1 MVDANR
7 NVLQEH
13 RGEPLPWASASGAWE
28 PCSLGETVSEL
39 SQSSLLFFFIRIRN
53 PKKVMAS
60 NLFLVDKLSS
70 QVLYLPITSM
80 ENCPEHLLS

>member
-39 SQSSLLFFFIRIRN
+39 SQSSLLF
-53 PKKVMAS
+53 S
-60 NLFLVDKLSS
+60 LS
-70 QVLYLPITSM
+70 
-80 ENCPEHLLS
+80 E